1 MGNRSEAATE
11 VASTST
17 TATTDANQEVVQHAK
32 KKRRVPNALMIASRR
47 SQQVLTQ
54 DVMLRRS
61 LLLAASIYGGDPLSA
76 IEHVKSKI
84 PAHINPALYDAY
96 VGSPYEGDS
105 EVLDLFFGDKNDMRR
120 LLDLEGKGKKE
131 NHHTCQLTH
140 DIKSLR

>member
-1 MGNRSEAATE
+1 MGNQSESTTVT
-11 VASTST
+11 VASSSSMKAP
-17 TATTDANQEVVQHAK
+17 TAQADMSHTDIAQHAK

-54 DVMLRRS
+54 DIMLRRS

-84 PAHINPALYDAY
+84 PAHINPSLYDAY

-105 EVLDLFFGDKNDMRR
+105 ELLDLFFGDKNDMRR
-120 LLDLEGKGKKE
+120 LLDLEGKE
-131 NHHTCQLTH
+131 T
-140 DIKSLR
+140 RR